1 MVASDI
7 DILRE
12 MIKESATEALI
23 DNYGKK
29 KVILVEQDISSVTIS
44 GMPEDSI
51 VIKADD
57 SFKSP
62 DSVFRCSKLKGQCKR
77 ADYVIVADMDKKKV
91 ILYIELKRT
100 KDGEKSIIQQ
110 LMGAR
115 CFIAYCQEIGR
126 SFWEK
131 QDFLDG
137 YVYRFVSIGH
147 TGIAKRK
154 TRIERK
160 SKNIIHD
167 QPELMMKIAWPSHLH
182 FNHLVG
188 K

>member
-1 MVASDI
+1 MKASDI

-12 MIKESATEALI
+12 MIKKSATEALI
-23 DNYGKK
+23 DNYEKK
-29 KVILVEQDISSVTIS
+29 KVTLIEQGVSSVIIS

-51 VIKADD
+51 VIKVDD

-62 DSVFRCSKLKGQCKR
+62 DSIFRCSKSKGHCKR

-100 KDGEKSIIQQ
+100 KDSEKSIMKQ

-115 CFIAYCQEIGR
+115 CFMAYCQEIGR

-137 YVYRFVSIGH
+137 YECRFISIGH
-147 TGIAKRK
+147 TGIAKQR

-160 SKNIIHD
+160 SKVHD
-167 QPELMMKIAWPSHLH
+167 QPEFMMKIDWPSYLQ
-182 FNHLVG
+182 FNRLVG